1 MLSNNL
7 TDKAEQ
13 YARHYH
19 KGQIRKGAAAEP
31 YITHVSEVASLVRSF
46 GGDDVAIAGAW
57 LHDVVED
64 CTPTIEDVK
73 ADFGEEVAYLVAE
86 VTDDK
91 TLRKAERKARQIA
104 TAPKKSDRACLIK
117 WADKTSNLRA
127 IAHSPPAWS
136 EVRKSEYIDWAVR
149 VTNALPHRP
158 AGASLQ
164 FGEAKTLAKKS
175 LLPQS

>member
-1 MLSNNL
+1 MSNNL
-7 TDKAEQ
+7 IDKAEQ

-64 CTPTIEDVK
+64 CTPTIDDILIE
-73 ADFGEEVAYLVAE
+73 FGEEVAAVVAE

-91 TLRKAERKARQIA
+91 TLEKAERKIRQVA
-104 TAPKKSDRACLIK
+104 NAAKKSDRACSIK
-117 WADKTSNLRA
+117 WADKISNLRA
-127 IAHSPPAWS
+127 IAQSPPPWS
-136 EVRKSEYIDWAVR
+136 DYRK
-149 VTNALPHRP
+149 L
-158 AGASLQ
+158 
-164 FGEAKTLAKKS
+164 
-175 LLPQS
+175 

>member
-1 MLSNNL
+1 MSNNL
-7 TDKAEQ
+7 IDKAEQ

-73 ADFGEEVAYLVAE
+73 ADFGEEVADLVAE

-91 TLRKAERKARQIA
+91 TLRKAVRKARQIA

-117 WADKTSNLRA
+117 WADKTSNMRA
-127 IAHSPPAWS
+127 IALSPPPWPMS
-136 EVRKSEYIDWAVR
+136 RKLEYITWAEN
-149 VTNALPHRP
+149 VTGALPYKP
-158 AGASLQ
+158 NVAMTA
-164 FGEAKTLAKKS
+164 FEEAKTLARNAV
-175 LLPQS
+175 

>member
-1 MLSNNL
+1 MSNNL
-7 TDKAEQ
+7 IDKAEQ

-117 WADKTSNLRA
+117 WADKTSNMRA
-127 IAHSPPAWS
+127 IALSPPPWPMS
-136 EVRKSEYIDWAVR
+136 RKLEYITWAEN
-149 VTNALPHRP
+149 VTDSLPYKP
-158 AGASLQ
+158 NVAMTA
-164 FGEAKTLAKKS
+164 FEEAKTLARNAV
-175 LLPQS
+175 

>member
-1 MLSNNL
+1 MSNNL
-7 TDKAEQ
+7 IDQAEQ

-19 KGQIRKGAAAEP
+19 KSQIRKGAAAEP

-73 ADFGEEVAYLVAE
+73 ADFGEEVADLVAE

-117 WADKTSNLRA
+117 WADKTSNMRA
-127 IAHSPPAWS
+127 IALSPPPWPMS
-136 EVRKSEYIDWAVR
+136 RKLEYITWAEN
-149 VTNALPHRP
+149 VTDALPHKP
-158 AGASLQ
+158 KVAMTA
-164 FGEAKTLAKKS
+164 FEEAKTLARNAV
-175 LLPQS
+175 

>member
-1 MLSNNL
+1 MSNNL
-7 TDKAEQ
+7 IDQAEQ

-73 ADFGEEVAYLVAE
+73 ADFGEEVADLVAE

-91 TLRKAERKARQIA
+91 TLRKAKRKARQIA

-117 WADKTSNLRA
+117 WADKTSNMRA
-127 IAHSPPAWS
+127 IALSPPPWPMS
-136 EVRKSEYIDWAVR
+136 RKLEYITWAEN
-149 VTNALPHRP
+149 VTNALPYKP
-158 AGASLQ
+158 NVAMTA
-164 FGEAKTLAKKS
+164 FEEAKTLARNAV
-175 LLPQS
+175 